1 MGLPL
6 VTGGDRVGPISG
18 GGGRGL
24 VRCSVRREKEGEVWV
39 RFKRYVRRE
48 KRVGRRN
55 GSERNGLNHIRKIES
70 GRREESGLEGLRFR

>member
-6 VTGGDRVGPISG
+6 VTGGDRVGPISR

-39 RFKRYVRRE
+39 RFKRSVRRE
-48 KRVGRRN
+48 KRVGRCNRD
-55 GSERNGLNHIRKIES
+55 RKS
-70 GRREESGLEGLRFR
+70 VV